1 MKLLITSAL
10 LFLAISPMVQ
20 AKHELS
26 YQNSYQNSYQHNRGE
41 FKAKVIE
48 STPIYKYLTVRQ
60 PQTYREPVLMNK
72 TYARSDAKSTA
83 IVAGIVGGVIGY
95 VASNNEHKGLGT
107 ILGAVIGSSLV
118 HNIGLSNNK
127 HSHIVHANSQH
138 CVSSPRKTHK
148 MRVLDG
154 YSVTY
159 RLQRKIYQTFR
170 QNKPQKTISIYY

>member
-20 AKHELS
+20 AKHERI
-26 YQNSYQNSYQHNRGE
+26 YQNSYQHNRGE

-60 PQTYREPVLMNK
+60 PQTYCEPVVLSK
-72 TYARSDAKSTA
+72 THARYDTKSAA
-83 IVAGIVGGVIGY
+83 IVAGIVGGVIGH
-95 VASNNEHKGLGT
+95 VGT

-118 HNIGLSNNK
+118 TNNGLLNNK
-127 HSHIVHANSQH
+127 HSHIVHANPQK
-138 CVSSPRKTHK
+138 CVATPRKINK
-148 MRVLDG
+148 VRVLDG

-159 RLQRKIYQTFR
+159 HSQGKINQTLR
-170 QNKPQKTISIYY
+170 QNKPQKTIRIYY